1 MVDLWRCPICEAA
14 VYTLFEARDG
24 HEFCKFFLEE
34 QAKYQKTVDQ
44 RGCWKSR
51 TGKWWPEDT
60 SPGWENVVRLL
71 EDVAWRLIP

>member
-44 RGCWKSR
+44 WSCWKSR

-71 EDVAWRLIP
+71 EDGPRG